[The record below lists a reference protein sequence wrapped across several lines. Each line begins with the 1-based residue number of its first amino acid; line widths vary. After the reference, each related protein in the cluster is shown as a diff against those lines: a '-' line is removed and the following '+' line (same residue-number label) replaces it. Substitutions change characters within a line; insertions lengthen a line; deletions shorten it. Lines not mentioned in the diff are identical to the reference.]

1 VRELSPELRAFREL
15 ARAAQGSYEVRDLL
29 ERICASLAETFGFE
43 RVEISRYVP
52 EENVS
57 LPVAAFGVPDEALGG
72 VPQALDDSPLLRR
85 ALEEGR
91 AEFAADDSALAVAL
105 VTGGRCLGFL
115 GADRG
120 GRAFALAPAELAL
133 LTTLATL
140 AAVFLE
146 KALAHDELRQVD
158 ELKSQ
163 FIALASHELRT
174 PAAVIHGIAQT
185 LHVRGDDL
193 SGDQL
198 HELRR
203 TLYEQ
208 TDRMRRLVDQLLD
221 LSRLEA
227 NGIKIAPQPVW
238 VRPRVEELV
247 LMVAGDRS
255 HHLEVE
261 VSPELEAEVDPSAF
275 DRIVSNLIVNALRY
289 GSPPVSVT
297 AEQRD
302 RHFRLRVEDNGPG
315 VPPEFVPRLFERF
328 TRGEA
333 SKKETAGA
341 GLGLA
346 IAKSYANAHGGDLL
360 YHDAEPHGACFELV
374 LPRP

>member
-1 VRELSPELRAFREL
+1 
-15 ARAAQGSYEVRDLL
+15 
-29 ERICASLAETFGFE
+29 
-43 RVEISRYVP
+43 
-52 EENVS
+52 
-57 LPVAAFGVPDEALGG
+57 
-72 VPQALDDSPLLRR
+72 
-85 ALEEGR
+85 
-91 AEFAADDSALAVAL
+91 
-105 VTGGRCLGFL
+105 
-115 GADRG
+115 
-120 GRAFALAPAELAL
+120 
-133 LTTLATL
+133 
-140 AAVFLE
+140 
-146 KALAHDELRQVD
+146 
-158 ELKSQ
+158 
-163 FIALASHELRT
+163 
-174 PAAVIHGIAQT
+174 
-185 LHVRGDDL
+185 
-193 SGDQL
+193 
-198 HELRR
+198 
-203 TLYEQ
+203 
-208 TDRMRRLVDQLLD
+208 
-221 LSRLEA
+221 
-227 NGIKIAPQPVW
+227 
-238 VRPRVEELV
+238 
-247 LMVAGDRS
+247 MVAGDRS

-328 TRGEA
+328 TRSDA